1 MNVNVIT
8 TLLSDCEKM
17 ELGSSDE
24 SVEEHKCIVKESLK
38 TSQNVVKENDKDIV
52 GFLLQQTE
60 LLNVSKSSHTFTAAH
75 AYRFLRSSG
84 LMKLPHPATLR
95 RICSKFELDPKRELL
110 GDILPSLTYIAGYC
124 AHAALR
130 LDRGGL
136 KYPTQGVINVVSYTY
151 VVVSKLLT
159 TFEAAF
165 LKPQTNQRA
174 IACIKSL
181 EALDE
186 SECILFDGVCDNG
199 HSGIVYTRMI
209 TFIAVNTFL
218 SNYWKKRKWAEN
230 VTDITEETEN
240 FAEVM

>member
-1 MNVNVIT
+1 MAEGLQVTSEKIDLPNAHGTAEYIRIMVKWFDIMNVKSKYKGLHKLNPY
-8 TLLSDCEKM
+8 M
-17 ELGSSDE
+17 ERMVSG
-24 SVEEHKCIVKESLK
+24 
-38 TSQNVVKENDKDIV
+38 DIKIN
-52 GFLLQQTE
+52 FLLQ
-60 LLNVSKSSHTFTAAH
+60 
-75 AYRFLRSSG
+75 FL
-84 LMKLPHPATLR
+84 
-95 RICSKFELDPKRELL
+95 DW
-110 GDILPSLTYIAGYC
+110 
-124 AHAALR
+124 

-136 KYPTQGVINVVSYTY
+136 KYPRQGVINVVSYTY

-174 IACIKSL
+174 IACLKSL

-218 SNYWKKRKWAEN
+218 SNYCKKENGQRMSQTSQRKPKTLEK
-230 VTDITEETEN
+230 
-240 FAEVM
+240 